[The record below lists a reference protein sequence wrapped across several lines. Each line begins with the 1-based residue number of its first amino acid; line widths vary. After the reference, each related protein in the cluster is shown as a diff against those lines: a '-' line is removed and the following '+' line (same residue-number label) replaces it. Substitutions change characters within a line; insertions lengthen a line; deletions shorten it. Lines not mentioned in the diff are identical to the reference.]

1 MSSKKFRGA
10 GPSTL
15 SRMLLATAVATASLA
30 LGACGS
36 ATPPRFHSLTPA
48 ATTQSAGKVTPTGSL
63 SWEVSPVSVPP
74 GVDQPQWVVRS
85 LDGSLVVLEQE
96 RWIGPLAEEI
106 RAAVTAQLTQ
116 ALGPPSTKAGPAWRV
131 RIDVLRFETA
141 PGREA
146 RIEAVWSLL
155 PGSGGV
161 EAALRCHGSFVES
174 ASVEGYLALAVGHR
188 RAVTQLGS
196 AIAAG
201 LTAAATGKS
210 VDCPTA

>member
-1 MSSKKFRGA
+1 V
-10 GPSTL
+10 STL
-15 SRMLLATAVATASLA
+15 PLRFLSAGVATAALA
-30 LGACGS
+30 LAGCSS
-36 ATPPRFHSLTPA
+36 ATSPRFHSLTPTA
-48 ATTQSAGKVTPTGSL
+48 ATPTTGKITPAGGL
-63 SWEVSPVSVPP
+63 SWEVLPVTVPP

-106 RAAVTAQLTQ
+106 RAAVTTQLTQ
-116 ALGPPSTKAGPAWRV
+116 ALGPPSTTVATAWRV

-155 PGSGGV
+155 SGSGGAA
-161 EAALRCHGSFVES
+161 AALRCHGSFVES
-174 ASVEGYLALAVGHR
+174 ASVEGYLALAAGHR

-201 LTAAATGKS
+201 LKAAAAGRS